1 MSDDKTFDLR
11 ARAQMPSLT
20 DPEVAGAALEMF
32 LEPDDRVAGGLAFLL
47 CDRDGKLL
55 QPILVDDVP
64 DPVTTS
70 DRRAALQWAIGL
82 CTMVGDEHSGPL
94 GLLLAITRETGPVC
108 DGDRAWHQVALD
120 ACAQAD
126 VPLLGVHVVT
136 LHGALALPTAP
147 RAA

>member
-11 ARAQMPSLT
+11 VRAQMPPLT

-47 CDRDGKLL
+47 CDRDGRLL

-64 DPVTTS
+64 EPVTTA

-82 CTMVGDEHSGPL
+82 CTMVGEDHQGPL
-94 GLLLAITRETGPVC
+94 SLLLGVIRESGQVC
-108 DGDRAWHQVALD
+108 DDDRDWHQVAIES
-120 ACAQAD
+120 CARAE
-126 VPLLGVHVVT
+126 VPLLGVHLVT
-136 LHGALALPTAP
+136 LEGALALPTAP